1 MRWEDEIGN
10 NDPSTFRT
18 DVDMPVNIC
27 FAALRLRAKLAKTGK
42 VLNDYRITT
51 WGRFC
56 RKYWIDELPMII
68 NLLKGELK
76 YF

>member
-27 FAALRLRAKLAKTGK
+27 FAALRLRAKLAQTGNPTH
-42 VLNDYRITT
+42 VPPDSNRGDSDSDPA
-51 WGRFC
+51 C
-56 RKYWIDELPMII
+56 
-68 NLLKGELK
+68 
-76 YF
+76 

>member
-27 FAALRLRAKLAKTGK
+27 FAALRLRAKLAMQTDNPTHVPPENRGGSDS
-42 VLNDYRITT
+42 N
-51 WGRFC
+51 
-56 RKYWIDELPMII
+56 PAS
-68 NLLKGELK
+68 
-76 YF
+76 

>member
-27 FAALRLRAKLAKTGK
+27 FAALRLRAKLAQTGNPTH
-42 VLNDYRITT
+42 VPPGGNRGDSNSNPA
-51 WGRFC
+51 C
-56 RKYWIDELPMII
+56 
-68 NLLKGELK
+68 
-76 YF
+76 

>member
-27 FAALRLRAKLAKTGK
+27 FAALRLRAKLAQTGNPTH
-42 VLNDYRITT
+42 VPPDANRGDSNSDPA
-51 WGRFC
+51 C
-56 RKYWIDELPMII
+56 
-68 NLLKGELK
+68 
-76 YF
+76 

>member
-27 FAALRLRAKLAKTGK
+27 FAALRLRAKLAQTGNPTH
-42 VLNDYRITT
+42 VPSEDFRGDSDSNPA
-51 WGRFC
+51 C
-56 RKYWIDELPMII
+56 
-68 NLLKGELK
+68 
-76 YF
+76 

>member
-27 FAALRLRAKLAKTGK
+27 FAALRLRAKLAQTGNPTH
-42 VLNDYRITT
+42 VPPDANRGDSESDPA
-51 WGRFC
+51 C
-56 RKYWIDELPMII
+56 
-68 NLLKGELK
+68 
-76 YF
+76 

>member
-27 FAALRLRAKLAKTGK
+27 FAALRLRAKLAQTG
-42 VLNDYRITT
+42 NPTHTSPRMQTGGTPIPT
-51 WGRFC
+51 
-56 RKYWIDELPMII
+56 
-68 NLLKGELK
+68 LLAEQG
-76 YF
+76 

>member
-27 FAALRLRAKLAKTGK
+27 FAALRLRARLAQTGNPTH
-42 VLNDYRITT
+42 VPPDADR
-51 WGRFC
+51 GDSDSDPAC
-56 RKYWIDELPMII
+56 
-68 NLLKGELK
+68 
-76 YF
+76 

>member
-27 FAALRLRAKLAKTGK
+27 FAALRLRAKLAQTGNPTH
-42 VLNDYRITT
+42 VPPEANRGDSDSDPA
-51 WGRFC
+51 C
-56 RKYWIDELPMII
+56 
-68 NLLKGELK
+68 
-76 YF
+76 

>member
-27 FAALRLRAKLAKTGK
+27 FAALRLRAKLAQTGNPTH
-42 VLNDYRITT
+42 VPPDANRGDSDSDPA
-51 WGRFC
+51 C
-56 RKYWIDELPMII
+56 
-68 NLLKGELK
+68 
-76 YF
+76 